1 MRVLLVEA
9 VVAVFVALIV
19 AAVVFR
25 SKGARGMLQKAR
37 DAVLLY
43 VILIFLLGL
52 ATYLRR
58 TF

>member
-9 VVAVFVALIV
+9 VVAAFVVLVV
-19 AAVVFR
+19 ASVVFR
-25 SKGARGMLQKAR
+25 SKGARGMLQKLR
-37 DAVLLY
+37 DGVLLY
-43 VILIFLLGL
+43 VVLVFLLGM